1 MSGDRPIDHPEA
13 SSAEPSADDVE
24 AFVRSVQAK
33 EAATSG
39 RAVTVVPTPPSTVAP
54 VVAPSSKPEIAR
66 ARRRPDGPGRAL
78 RTASGAH
85 RPMRGPTEGLIGRLE
100 WDRLVADESERQ
112 RRYGR
117 PSAIVLLELEGLDA
131 ATARTGAGVVGRVVP
146 PCAEALVSISRASDR
161 VTRLRDGRF
170 GVLLRETD
178 AAGASRY
185 ATRAIATCEPWL
197 TAMPWPLRMVAGWA
211 APEVDADLLD
221 AVGQA
226 EQRLRAASEADVDR
240 RS

>member
-1 MSGDRPIDHPEA
+1 MRAPI
-13 SSAEPSADDVE
+13 
-24 AFVRSVQAK
+24 
-33 EAATSG
+33 
-39 RAVTVVPTPPSTVAP
+39 
-54 VVAPSSKPEIAR
+54 
-66 ARRRPDGPGRAL
+66 
-78 RTASGAH
+78 
-85 RPMRGPTEGLIGRLE
+85 EGLISRLE

-117 PSAIVLLELEGLDA
+117 SSAIVLFELDGLD
-131 ATARTGAGVVGRVVP
+131 TAIARAGAGVVGRVVP

-185 ATRAIATCEPWL
+185 VTRAIESCEPWL
-197 TAMPWPLRMVAGWA
+197 SPMPWPLRIVAGWA
-211 APEVDADLLD
+211 APEAGDDLLD

-226 EQRLRAASEADVDR
+226 EQRLRAATAPVDH